1 VAARRAALPGGRRLT
16 AIFKNESS
24 PRKTPN
30 DAKKIFNFRVFS
42 RFWRTKKMKRYFEIY
57 WIMLRNSLIREM
69 SFKANFILWMFV
81 EFLWFVGQM
90 VFIQVLFQYVDKIGD
105 WSKWEVVLLIG
116 THQLIG
122 QIFQAFFYANVANLP
137 ELVRTGKL
145 DFMLLLPVDS
155 QFAVSTRQFGMD
167 NLVNAFVGVC
177 IVIFSLLKLHVVPGI
192 AQVALYF
199 AAIALGVAVH
209 YSIMFFLSTMSFW
222 IVRAQGLIYGYYN
235 LFNIARYPDT
245 IFHGAFK
252 IIFSWVIPV
261 IIVANVPAR
270 ILARADGNLLA
281 LLLQLGAA
289 ALFVTAGTRVFWRFA
304 LRRYSSASS

>member
-1 VAARRAALPGGRRLT
+1 MT
-16 AIFKNESS
+16 
-24 PRKTPN
+24 
-30 DAKKIFNFRVFS
+30 
-42 RFWRTKKMKRYFEIY
+42 RYFEIY

-90 VFIQVLFQYVDKIGD
+90 VFVEVLFQYVDKIGD

-177 IVIFSLLKLHVVPGI
+177 IVVFSLVKLHVVPGV

-270 ILARADGNLLA
+270 ILARADGNLVA